1 MYSNAA
7 KRVGLGYGGI
17 CQNSWMFGK
26 WTDAFLN
33 EKDPSI
39 EYLELY
45 ALVGMVMNLIH
56 HFCNRRIILFCDN
69 QAVVHM
75 VNNTSSSCKNCIV
88 LIRKLVLNSL
98 CDNVCI
104 FARYVR
110 SWDNTASDLLSCQKL
125 SDFRSHKATWDLQ
138 PTPIPHELVDLDSL
152 WVNCSYCIFNYR
164 LHEEDSQL

>member
-45 ALVGMVMNLIH
+45 TLVGMVMNLIH
-56 HFCNRRIILFCDN
+56 RFCNRRIILFCDN
-69 QAVVHM
+69 QTVVHM
-75 VNNTSSSCKNCIV
+75 VNNMSSSCKNCIV

-98 CDNVCI
+98 CDNVC
-104 FARYVR
+104 F
-110 SWDNTASDLLSCQKL
+110 LLDMSGVGTTQHQIC
-125 SDFRSHKATWDLQ
+125 SHAKSFLISGRIKQHGTYNQLLY
-138 PTPIPHELVDLDSL
+138 HMSL
-152 WVNCSYCIFNYR
+152 WI
-164 LHEEDSQL
+164 